1 MDLHPDFKEL
11 LAECVAAKVEFAIV
25 GGYAVGFH
33 ARPRATKDLD
43 LLVLGVPENLARLA
57 AALAAFGAPP
67 NVVAAATTA
76 GVDDVIYF
84 GVAPLRVDIMTHAD
98 GIDTRAALERAVYAD
113 LGTVAVPILGLAD
126 LIANKRASGRK
137 QDLADLEILEQP
149 RTPTE

>member
-11 LAECVAAKVEFAIV
+11 LAECVAARVEFAVV

-43 LLVLGVPENLARLA
+43 L
-57 AALAAFGAPP
+57 
-67 NVVAAATTA
+67 AATTA
-76 GVDDVIYF
+76 EADEVIYF
-84 GVAPLRVDIMTHAD
+84 GVAPLRVDIMTQAD

-113 LGTVAVPILGLAD
+113 LGTVSVPILGLTD

-137 QDLADLEILEQP
+137 QDLADLEALELFRSGP
-149 RTPTE
+149 

>member
-11 LAECVAAKVEFAIV
+11 LAECVAARVEFVVV

-43 LLVLGVPENLARLA
+43 LLVVGDPENLTRLA

-67 NVVAAATTA
+67 NVVAAANNAQT
-76 GVDDVIYF
+76 DDVIYF
-84 GVAPLRVDIMTHAD
+84 GVAPLRVDIMTQAD
-98 GIDTRAALERAVYAD
+98 GIDTRAAVQRAVHAD
-113 LGTVAVPILGLAD
+113 LGSLSIPIVALAD

-137 QDLADLEILEQP
+137 QDLADLEVLELSHAKP
-149 RTPTE
+149 

>member
-11 LAECVAAKVEFAIV
+11 LAECVAARVEFAIV

-67 NVVAAATTA
+67 NVVAAAKTVA
-76 GVDDVIYF
+76 ADDVIYF
-84 GVAPLRVDIMTHAD
+84 GVAPLRVDIMTQAD

-113 LGTVAVPILGLAD
+113 LGTVSVPIVALVD

-137 QDLADLEILEQP
+137 QDLADLEVLELSHP
-149 RTPTE
+149 GS

>member
-11 LAECVAAKVEFAIV
+11 LEECVAARVEFAIV

-67 NVVAAATTA
+67 NVVAAAETA
-76 GVDDVIYF
+76 EADDVIYF
-84 GVAPLRVDIMTHAD
+84 GVAPLRVDIMTQAD

-113 LGTVAVPILGLAD
+113 LGTVSVPIVGLAD

-137 QDLADLEILEQP
+137 QDLADLEVLELARSGP
-149 RTPTE
+149 

>member
-11 LAECVAAKVEFAIV
+11 LAECVAAKLSFAIAS
-25 GGYAVGFH
+25 GYAVGFH

-57 AALAAFGAPP
+57 TALAAFGAPP
-67 NVVAAATTA
+67 NVIAAATTA
-76 GVDDVIYF
+76 EADDVIYF
-84 GVAPLRVDIMTHAD
+84 GIAPVRVDIMTQAD

-113 LGTVAVPILGLAD
+113 LGTVSVPILGLTD

-137 QDLADLEILEQP
+137 QDLADLEALERCQSGP
-149 RTPTE
+149 

>member
-33 ARPRATKDLD
+33 DLD

-67 NVVAAATTA
+67 NVVAAAKTVA
-76 GVDDVIYF
+76 ADDVIYF
-84 GVAPLRVDIMTHAD
+84 GVAPLRIDIMTQAD
-98 GIDTRAALERAVYAD
+98 GIDTRAALERTVYAD
-113 LGTVAVPILGLAD
+113 LGTVSVPIVGLAD

-137 QDLADLEILEQP
+137 QDLADLEVLELWRSGP
-149 RTPTE
+149 

>member
-11 LAECVAAKVEFAIV
+11 LAECVAARVEFAIV

-57 AALAAFGAPP
+57 AALTTFGAPP
-67 NVVAAATTA
+67 NVVAAAQTA
-76 GVDDVIYF
+76 QADDVIYF
-84 GVAPLRVDIMTHAD
+84 GVPPLRVDIMTQAD
-98 GIDTRAALERAVYAD
+98 GIETRAALARVVRAD
-113 LGTVAVPILGLAD
+113 LGSLSVPILGLAD

-137 QDLADLEILEQP
+137 QDLADLEVLERP
-149 RTPTE
+149 HPGT

>member
-67 NVVAAATTA
+67 NVVAAAKTA
-76 GVDDVIYF
+76 AADDVIYF
-84 GVAPLRVDIMTHAD
+84 GVAPLRVDIMTQAD

-113 LGTVAVPILGLAD
+113 LGTVSVPIVGLAD

-137 QDLADLEILEQP
+137 QDLADLEVLELSQP
-149 RTPTE
+149 GA

>member
-11 LAECVAAKVEFAIV
+11 LAECVAARVEFVVV

-67 NVVAAATTA
+67 NVVAAAKTVGA
-76 GVDDVIYF
+76 DDVIYF
-84 GVAPLRVDIMTHAD
+84 GVAPLRVDIMTQAD
-98 GIDTRAALERAVYAD
+98 GIDTRAAVERAIYAD
-113 LGTVAVPILGLAD
+113 LGPLSVPIVALAD

-137 QDLADLEILEQP
+137 QDLADLEVLDP
-149 RTPTE
+149 SHPKP

>member
-57 AALAAFGAPP
+57 AALSVFGAPP
-67 NVVAAATTA
+67 NVVAAAKTA
-76 GVDDVIYF
+76 RADDVIYF
-84 GVAPLRVDIMTHAD
+84 GVAPLRVDIMTQAD
-98 GIDTRAALERAVYAD
+98 GIDTHDALERAVYAD
-113 LGTVAVPILGLAD
+113 LGTVSVPILGLGD

-137 QDLADLEILEQP
+137 QDLADLEALELVRSGP
-149 RTPTE
+149 